1 VLKSVA
7 RKRLL
12 KSKDFYMS
20 CDYNDNW
27 SVWLSGTVVIGYGGD
42 TWVVD
47 GSHIQYEA
55 LSRYTLTATNPK
67 LVTDTNMRHVNW

>member
-12 KSKDFYMS
+12 KTKDFYVS

-27 SVWLSGTVVIGYGGD
+27 SVWLSGTVIIGYGSD
-42 TWVVD
+42 PWVVG
-47 GSHIQYEA
+47 GSDIQSEA
-55 LSRYTLTATNPK
+55 L
-67 LVTDTNMRHVNW
+67 